1 MVMLPFPWAIST
13 DAFCYYLFREPTPIT
28 TSSGLIFIA
37 NLTVCSYDDNLTS
50 VGTYYYAVVACSS
63 LGNSSISNCMNVT
76 IFSVA
81 SAPLNL
87 TAIPGYQMILLMWNP
102 PSMNGG
108 IPILNYTVYNRISSW
123 KLNISCPT
131 WKCNSFT
138 DNLINYERFIIT
150 KYRQIIQQGKVLYL
164 LK

>member
-1 MVMLPFPWAIST
+1 MNIITPNPSYNGNVTVSWAIST

-28 TSSGLIFIA
+28 TSLGLIFIA

-87 TAIPGYQMILLMWNP
+87 TAIPGYQMILLMWNSP
-102 PSMNGG
+102 KYEWWNPH
-108 IPILNYTVYNRISSW
+108 P
-123 KLNISCPT
+123 KL
-131 WKCNSFT
+131 
-138 DNLINYERFIIT
+138 
-150 KYRQIIQQGKVLYL
+150 YRL
-164 LK
+164 